1 MGRFIILSVCCLL
14 AGIFIFQSC
23 SKTHLFRSNYDDVNS
38 LIHETGNLETKP
50 FLKAHLKNG
59 DVYILQDTWQ
69 VDTTTNMVS
78 GFGSKYNYN
87 RQLEFTGVQSIKI
100 DSVSIF
106 ETNIKLNK
114 PESGRVAA
122 LGIVAGLDVIMGIIC
137 LTNPKACFG
146 SCPTFYIDETDN
158 FHYADAEGF
167 SNAISPSMEY
177 ADVDAIGSV
186 IIANT
191 FSITMKNEALE
202 THAVNH
208 VKLFAYPLKEG
219 NRVYHTPDNNYYL
232 CENTYK
238 VKEAVAQEGDISLII
253 NSADRLERYSLAD
266 EQNMLSKEEIF
277 LNFNIPAFKN
287 NLGLIIN
294 YRQTLMSTY
303 LFYSAMG
310 YMGDEVSDLYA
321 RLEQEPELRE
331 KFDACSK
338 ELGGI
343 EVYAWDEQQQVWA
356 YQDKLVETGPIAI
369 NKHIIP
375 IKLLNAGN
383 DVKLKL
389 VLNRGLWRIDYVAL
403 TNIIEQVS
411 PVEVLP
417 AEVFNKGILD
427 NDAKKLLQHADK
439 HLISMPGSEYKLSF
453 KFREE
458 NVNYELFLYSKGYYL
473 EWMRENWI
481 KEKDLLKLR
490 QMAFNPK
497 KYLKD
502 EANSYKKY
510 ESTMEQQFW
519 DSRIDTKTFAYY
531 EN

>member
-1 MGRFIILSVCCLL
+1 MARIIILSFCSLL

-23 SKTHLFRSNYDDVNS
+23 SKTHLFRSNYNDANS
-38 LIHETGNLETKP
+38 LIHETGNLEMKP

-69 VDTTTNMVS
+69 VDTTTNIVS

-87 RQLEFTGVQSIKI
+87 RQLAYSGVQSIRI

-106 ETNIKLNK
+106 ETNVKLNK

-137 LTNPKACFG
+137 LANPKACFG

-186 IIANT
+186 VIANT

-202 THAVNH
+202 THAVNK
-208 VKLFAYPLKEG
+208 VKLLAYPLKEG
-219 NRVYHTPDNNYYL
+219 NRVYHAPDNNYYL

-238 VKEAVAQEGDISLII
+238 VKDAFAQEGDISVILK
-253 NSADRLERYSLAD
+253 SADRIERFSLAD
-266 EQNMLSKEEIF
+266 EQNMLSKEEII
-277 LNFNIPAFKN
+277 LNFDVTSFDAD
-287 NLGLIIN
+287 LGLIVN
-294 YRQTLMSTY
+294 YRQSLMSTY

-310 YMGDEVSDLYA
+310 YMGDEVSDLFA

-343 EVYAWDEQQQVWA
+343 EVYAWDEQLQVWT
-356 YQDKLVETGPIAI
+356 YQDQLIETGPIAI

-375 IKLLNAGN
+375 IKVKSAGN
-383 DVKLKL
+383 EVKLKL

-411 PVEVLP
+411 PVELLP
-417 AEVFNKGILD
+417 SEVFNKGTQD
-427 NDAKKLLQHADK
+427 NVALKLLQQTNT
-439 HLISMPGSEYKLSF
+439 HLISMPGSEYKLTF
-453 KFREE
+453 KFAEE
-458 NVNYELFLYSKGYYL
+458 SSNYELFLYSKGYYL

-490 QMAFNPK
+490 QMVFNPK
-497 KYLKD
+497 KYLKE
-502 EANSYKKY
+502 EAKNYKKY